1 MKFLKLMKSK
11 NTPSQLC
18 GFLVFAL
25 LFTVGITQ
33 AQKRF
38 NPLSLEIAVGTPVP
52 VTSSPLPGVGGRLQ
66 YIGPNSLNLAMR
78 YMFSEDYGLR
88 GHYGRTTFQ
97 ARSVAE
103 SNSVTYNRLGL
114 EGALQLMN
122 LFPIDY
128 RIKEKFG
135 LLMTGGLALSM
146 AKSSLTSNTDVVGS
160 LMGGGTLQIKLSE
173 KMSLIGVGNGY
184 INLSQSVG
192 YDGVSKASGFKSLTL
207 EGLIGLQWNLG
218 DPKKRHADW
227 Y

>member
-1 MKFLKLMKSK
+1 MKS
-11 NTPSQLC
+11 TSTIP
-18 GFLVFAL
+18 AL
-25 LFTVGITQ
+25 LIVTVLFAVTAVS
-33 AQKRF
+33 AQKKF

-52 VTSSPLPGVGGRLQ
+52 VTASPLPGVGGRLQ
-66 YIGPNSLNLAMR
+66 YIGPNAINLAMR
-78 YMFSEDYGLR
+78 YMHTETLGLR
-88 GHYGRTTFQ
+88 GHYGRSTFQ
-97 ARSVAE
+97 ARSAAE

-114 EGALQLMN
+114 EGAVQLLN
-122 LFPIDY
+122 VFPLDY

-135 LLMTGGLALSM
+135 LLMTGGLAMSV
-146 AKSSLTSNTDVVGS
+146 AKSSLTSKTDVVAS

-192 YDGVSKASGFKSLTL
+192 YDGVSKSSGFKSLTL
-207 EGLIGLQWNLG
+207 EGLIGLQINLG